1 LIFSN
6 ESRELMAL
14 SLGLENRRVF
24 VAGAG
29 GLGGACAAGFA
40 GCGSRVVVAD
50 ADGQRLRDLAGE
62 LDLAAALRADLSRAE
77 DCRTVVEKAV
87 ATLGGLDVFVHAV
100 GVNDRRP
107 LLELGDDDWDRVLTI
122 NLSSA
127 YWLGQA
133 VGRVMRPQGS
143 GRLVFVS
150 SVAGVLGHAHHG
162 PYAASKGGLNQLMRV
177 MAREWAADGI
187 GVNAVAPGYIET
199 DLTRV
204 YLDRPGMRDELTSL
218 VPAGRLGTPAEAAGS
233 VLFLAS
239 ELSSFVTGQVLYVDG
254 GRTLV

>member
-1 LIFSN
+1 
-6 ESRELMAL
+6 M
-14 SLGLENRRVF
+14 LGLENRRVL

-29 GLGGACAAGFA
+29 GLGGACVAGFA
-40 GCGSRVVVAD
+40 EGGARVVVAD
-50 ADGQRLRDLAGE
+50 ADESRLQGLDADLDLAGVVT
-62 LDLAAALRADLSRAE
+62 ADLSRAE
-77 DCRTVVEKAV
+77 ECRTVVDKAV

-107 LLELGDDDWDRVLTI
+107 IDEFGDDDWARVLTL

-150 SVAGVLGHAHHG
+150 SVSGLLAHAKHG

-187 GVNAVAPGYIET
+187 GVNAIAPGYIET
-199 DLTRV
+199 DLTRE
-204 YLDRPGMRDELTSL
+204 YLDRPGIRDELTSL
-218 VPAGRLGTPAEAAGS
+218 VPAGRLGRPGEVVGS

-239 ELSSFVTGQVLYVDG
+239 ELSSFITGQVLYVDG